1 MRRILTTLTGGLL
14 IGAVAA
20 SYATLPAPTPEGKA
34 AAAAK
39 VEKDAAAKA
48 KADKE
53 LAKAQDKAVANYRK
67 NKDDSAGTRKPG
79 TSTSSGATAEAKP
92 QPNSPGESG
101 ADHAKANPPE
111 KDLTRQEAQTE
122 MPTPGQA
129 NDHSSTGRETVPSGR

>member
-1 MRRILTTLTGGLL
+1 MKKILATLAGGLL

-20 SYATLPAPTPEGKA
+20 SYATLPPPASEEKA

-39 VEKDAAAKA
+39 AEKDAAAKA

-67 NKDDSAGTRKPG
+67 NKG
-79 TSTSSGATAEAKP
+79 TSSGGATAKLNPDQNAVTAP
-92 QPNSPGESG
+92 QAVPG
-101 ADHAKANPPE
+101 ADHARVNPPAQ
-111 KDLTRQEAQTE
+111 DLTRKEAQTD